1 MKKHYNECFMGS
13 SIMWCTY
20 NKLILIDFFIAFNV
34 PIKERSDDSEV
45 LSHENN

>member
-1 MKKHYNECFMGS
+1 MNVSWVVVLCG
-13 SIMWCTY
+13 TY
-20 NKLILIDFFIAFNV
+20 NKLILIDFSSLNV